1 MEDELKACG
10 FEICLDKIWVNYI
23 PKKEDLKAIT
33 EQVERLFD

>member
-10 FEICLDKIWVNYI
+10 FEICLDKIRVNYI